1 MHRFVEDNDNN
12 FMKILGAIVR
22 AHRENLKKSMYIIS
36 AESSVSKSTWREIEL
51 GMCKD
56 IRLKTLWKVSEGLNI
71 PVTQILE
78 ELTEKLGSTFTLSD
92 LD

>member
-12 FMKILGAIVR
+12 FMKILGVIIKS
-22 AHRENLKKSMYIIS
+22 HRENLKKSMYIIS

-56 IRLKTLWKVSEGLNI
+56 IKLKTLWRVSEGLNI